1 MPVSPRSTTP
11 PRSLW
16 LVALVL
22 GVAVLAAN
30 VRVVLGR
37 MTWSDVRYHAEIVP
51 PRLAAAAA
59 VHEGALPA
67 WWDGTGLGVPLAA
80 EPTHGAL
87 NPSTWPVSTA
97 RGLDLTLIAHL
108 AWLAL
113 GVAVWARRKG
123 RTWTRLAASEEAAL
137 VAGLLAATTGLA
149 ASTLLRGTL
158 PALAGLPWVGA
169 MAAWLADPGED
180 AAPTARVTATLALA
194 ALVGFIGLSGSG
206 AGLVDAVIVAVAIGW
221 RRGARAPLAAGLAAG
236 LGIAGIQWVPA
247 ALHLLAGESAGAIA
261 SPLPFARLVEL
272 LVPGS
277 FGSAD
282 PARGLAALAGE
293 QAWAPSLFAGVA
305 LLSLAAVRTPSRR
318 VLAVLGLL
326 GVLAVGVGRGVAW
339 PAWLGAPEHH
349 LAALVIV
356 LAANAGVGIDA
367 LLVAERRAV
376 RSLAVGIACG
386 AVALAALAMLR
397 VRGTADHGPIVRALV
412 EGGLGLGCCI
422 GALVIAAKQLVP
434 KHATP
439 IVLALLVLPS
449 VGGLGSTAPL
459 TSREALDEAPVW
471 AGVLEDR
478 IHPGEPPVRVFRP
491 AFMTR
496 ESYVGL
502 EETADTLG
510 GAIAWQWGVALARSD
525 DPARP
530 RVHDDTWIAAS
541 REGGALLDRLGIEH
555 AILPSSL
562 VREAKAMTAL
572 DRRGD
577 WTLARLPVA
586 PVASVLRGTLWAVDP
601 ADALELLYPLAGHTS
616 VLRGT
621 VVLRGA
627 GRADLDAGGPLACG
641 VSDWREGDIQL
652 VCASPSPGYAV
663 VTSTGAAGWS
673 VTVDGY
679 QASWLHADLLRRAV
693 PIGAGLHT
701 VHWTYSTPGQR
712 AGLVAALAGLALLA
726 GAYVGSRKRRS

>member
-1 MPVSPRSTTP
+1 MTTP

-30 VRVVLGR
+30 VRVVLGG
-37 MTWSDVRYHAEIVP
+37 MTWSDVRYHAEIAP

-59 VHEGALPA
+59 VHDGKLPA
-67 WWDGTGLGVPLAA
+67 WWDGSGLGVPLAA

-87 NPSTWPVSTA
+87 NPSTWPASSA
-97 RGLDLTLIAHL
+97 RGLDLILIAHL

-123 RTWTRLAASEEAAL
+123 RTWTRVAASEEAAL
-137 VAGLLAATTGLA
+137 VAGVLAATTGLA

-158 PALAGLPWVGA
+158 PALSDLPWVGA

-180 AAPTARVTATLALA
+180 AAPRARATATLALA
-194 ALVGFIGLSGSG
+194 ALIGFIGLSGSG
-206 AGLVDAVIVAVAIGW
+206 AGLIDAVIVAVAIGW
-221 RRGARAPLAAGLAAG
+221 RRGARAPLAAGIAAG
-236 LGIAGIQWVPA
+236 LGIAAIQWLPA
-247 ALHLLAGESAGAIA
+247 ALHILDGETAGAA
-261 SPLPFARLVEL
+261 SSPLPFARLVEL
-272 LVPGS
+272 VVPGS

-282 PARGLAALAGE
+282 PARGLVALASE
-293 QAWAPSLFAGVA
+293 HAWAPSLFAGVA
-305 LLSLAAVRTPSRR
+305 LLSLASVRTPSRR
-318 VLAVLGLL
+318 ALAVLGLL
-326 GVLAVGVGRGVAW
+326 GGLAVVTGRGTAW

-356 LAANAGVGIDA
+356 LAANAGAGIDA
-367 LLVAERRAV
+367 LLAAERRAV
-376 RSLAVGIACG
+376 RALAVGIACG
-386 AVALAALAMLR
+386 AIALAALAMLR

-412 EGGLGLGCCI
+412 EGGLGLVCC
-422 GALVIAAKQLVP
+422 GAALVIAAKQLVP

-459 TSREALDEAPVW
+459 TSREAIDDAPVW

-478 IHPGEPPVRVFRP
+478 IHPGDPPVRVFRP

-502 EETADTLG
+502 AETVDTLG
-510 GAIAWQWGVALARSD
+510 GGIAWQWGVALARSE

-541 REGGALLDRLGIEH
+541 REGGVLLDRLGIEH
-555 AILPSSL
+555 AILPASL

-577 WTLARLPVA
+577 WTLSRLPVA
-586 PVASVLRGTLWAVDP
+586 PVAAVMRGSLWAVDP
-601 ADALELLYPLAGHTS
+601 ADALELLYPLAGHTN

-627 GRADLDAGGPLACG
+627 GRADLDAGDPLACG
-641 VSDWREGDIQL
+641 VSDWRAGDIEL

-663 VTSTGAAGWS
+663 VTSTAAAGWS

-679 QASWLHADLLRRAV
+679 QTSWLHADLLRRAV
-693 PIGAGLHT
+693 PVSAGLHT
-701 VHWTYSTPGQR
+701 VQWTYSTPGQR

-726 GAYVGSRKRRS
+726 GAFAGSRKRSASRP